1 MDQNNEL
8 KLKNKVIQI
17 TQMSIYPKTRVLKV
31 TKHKM
36 VQFNTTTVIVVR
48 IYA

>member
-1 MDQNNEL
+1 MDQKNEL

-31 TKHKM
+31 TKSKR
-36 VQFNTTTVIVVR
+36 VKRNKKTVI
-48 IYA
+48 